1 VETGETVAVFL
12 IMKEEYEKGRFV
24 FQKLALSC
32 AQNKI
37 KYVPVNVSDDFEK
50 VLLTYLVENKALG
63 NHGKIFFFNRKRL
76 FVESNCILPPQ

>member
-1 VETGETVAVFL
+1 
-12 IMKEEYEKGRFV
+12 MKTGRFV

-63 NHGKIFFFNRKRL
+63 NQNEKHFF
-76 FVESNCILPPQ
+76 

>member
-1 VETGETVAVFL
+1 MWRPVKPFRFSDNV
-12 IMKEEYEKGRFV
+12 KEEYEKQAFV

-50 VLLTYLVENKALG
+50 VLLTYLVEKQSFG
-63 NHGKIFFFNRKRL
+63 
-76 FVESNCILPPQ
+76 

>member
-1 VETGETVAVFL
+1 MWRLKPLRFSDNEGGIWKT
-12 IMKEEYEKGRFV
+12 GRFV

-50 VLLTYLVENKALG
+50 FYWHT
-63 NHGKIFFFNRKRL
+63 
-76 FVESNCILPPQ
+76 

>member
-1 VETGETVAVFL
+1 LYF
-12 IMKEEYEKGRFV
+12 K
-24 FQKLALSC
+24 KLALSC

-63 NHGKIFFFNRKRL
+63 NQRKNFFFNRKRL
-76 FVESNCILPPQ
+76 FRSKVIVSCQQR